1 MHPNT
6 TEKRTATDI
15 VSQQH
20 KASETGEANRVLI
33 NKNRC
38 PQQDSSSTPAAS
50 RARRSLGPAPSLA
63 AAQYGAYPVTPG
75 LSGYARTMRL
85 HQGYAATPGLCG
97 YTRAMRLHQGYPRL
111 PVPAI
116 LRVLRRCAA
125 RRCALVSFAALRAA
139 LILRAPLLIRLRFA
153 TDPSGWRPR
162 YHPLRFARIIRCAPR
177 RAARDAR
184 TASRMPVSWRDSLRA
199 DKA

>member
-38 PQQDSSSTPAAS
+38 PQQDSSSTPTAS
-50 RARRSLGPAPSLA
+50 PARRAPGPTPSPA
-63 AAQYGAYPVTPG
+63 AAQHGTYPVTPG
-75 LSGYARTMRL
+75 LSGYARAIERYQR
-85 HQGYAATPGLCG
+85 HQRYSAIFSDTSD
-97 YTRAMRLHQGYPRL
+97 TRATRLRQGYPIL

-116 LRVLRRCAA
+116 PAIPAIPATGYPYRRPATRTGDTARV
-125 RRCALVSFAALRAA
+125 ALMRGAALRACIIRGA
-139 LILRAPLLIRLRFA
+139 ARRSDPARAASDPASLRF
-153 TDPSGWRPR
+153 
-162 YHPLRFARIIRCAPR
+162 
-177 RAARDAR
+177 
-184 TASRMPVSWRDSLRA
+184 
-199 DKA
+199 

>member
-50 RARRSLGPAPSLA
+50 RARRSLGPAPSPA
-63 AAQYGAYPVTPG
+63 AAQHGAYPVTPG
-75 LSGYARTMRL
+75 LSGYARAIERYQRYSAIPGL
-85 HQGYAATPGLCG
+85 SGYA
-97 YTRAMRLHQGYPRL
+97 RAIQAYPY
-111 PVPAI
+111 
-116 LRVLRRCAA
+116 RRSCACFADTLA
-125 RRCALVSFAALRAA
+125 RRCALVSFAALSR
-139 LILRAPLLIRLRFA
+139 
-153 TDPSGWRPR
+153 TDRTN
-162 YHPLRFARIIRCAPR
+162 A
-177 RAARDAR
+177 AARDTR
-184 TASRMPVSWRDSLRA
+184 TALAPLRQDARRSDPARAASDPASLRC
-199 DKA
+199 

>member
-38 PQQDSSSTPAAS
+38 PQQDSSSTLTAS

-63 AAQYGAYPVTPG
+63 AAQYGAYPATP
-75 LSGYARTMRL
+75 SYP
-85 HQGYAATPGLCG
+85 ATPGLLSDTSDTSDIQR
-97 YTRAMRLHQGYPRL
+97 YSAIFSDTSDTRATRLRQGYPIL

-116 LRVLRRCAA
+116 PAIPATAYPYRRPATRTGDTARAA
-125 RRCALVSFAALRAA
+125 LMRGAALRAC
-139 LILRAPLLIRLRFA
+139 
-153 TDPSGWRPR
+153 
-162 YHPLRFARIIRCAPR
+162 IIRGAARRSDPA
-177 RAARDAR
+177 RAASDPA
-184 TASRMPVSWRDSLRA
+184 SLRC
-199 DKA
+199 

>member
-50 RARRSLGPAPSLA
+50 RARRSLGPAPSPA
-63 AAQYGAYPVTPG
+63 AAQYGAYPATP
-75 LSGYARTMRL
+75 SYP
-85 HQGYAATPGLCG
+85 ATPGLLSDTSDIQRYQRYSAIPGPPG
-97 YTRAMRLHQGYPRL
+97 YARAIRSYPYRRYRRYRRYRL
-111 PVPAI
+111 PVPATGHPY
-116 LRVLRRCAA
+116 RRSCACCANAQRGAA
-125 RRCALVSFAALRAA
+125 RL
-139 LILRAPLLIRLRFA
+139 
-153 TDPSGWRPR
+153 
-162 YHPLRFARIIRCAPR
+162 YHSRR
-177 RAARDAR
+177 RAVP
-184 TASRMPVSWRDSLRA
+184 TEPTP
-199 DKA
+199 